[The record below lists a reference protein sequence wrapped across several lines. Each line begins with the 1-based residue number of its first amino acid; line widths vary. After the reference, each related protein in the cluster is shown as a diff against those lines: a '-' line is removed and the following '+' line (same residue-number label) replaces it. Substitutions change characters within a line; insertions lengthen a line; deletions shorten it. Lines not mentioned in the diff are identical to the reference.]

1 MLCPLGKCLVRRCTV
16 DAFWRG
22 VANYANGKPAKP
34 GDMVLDIS
42 SGELLI
48 VERVDSCP
56 TINTLCHPVFGDGMD
71 RDSRSLIPIADA
83 RNILHRAAKALTP

>member
-34 GDMVLDIS
+34 GDMVLDIN

-56 TINTLCHPVFGDGMD
+56 TSNIVAHPALSLGWD
-71 RDSRSLIPIADA
+71 RESASLILLTDA
-83 RNILHRAAKALTP
+83 RNYLHRAVKG